1 MISKSLAQKLG
12 VKYIKSNSGKIK
24 DVSGKII
31 NNLGKC
37 EKLKFK
43 VEGIKPTFE
52 IQPNILESMND
63 HVNLGS
69 AFLQKNN
76 TNIRLTRNGNFL
88 KFNRLKPVQMVNSIK
103 DSQTEQKSI
112 KTSKKEE
119 AKSMNDGKGKLIC
132 KHRVLLKPRCV
143 TFINICS
150 ETQRKE
156 IVTEPLN
163 DTALCQVLPAL
174 YKNPKKVAVINES
187 NEDVWLQKGSHIGH
201 FENGTEVKYEDLK
214 NCKVHEGIQEVKE
227 QLADKIKDEPFNEK
241 DEIYLSVIEGLK
253 INENKLLKE
262 NPSIME
268 DVKKVLFR
276 YRNVFSAPG
285 DVENEIGLTNLIK
298 FKVELKPDVQPK
310 NAKPRPLNPDQR
322 ASLKA
327 QIEKWKRQGQIIEC
341 DSPWAA
347 PLVPAKKA
355 GEVGVIR
362 WAVDFR
368 DINEK
373 TISNS
378 YPLLRISDN
387 LENLE
392 DQSIFQRSTP
402 VPRIIRS
409 R

>member
-1 MISKSLAQKLG
+1 MAQKLG

-37 EKLKFK
+37 EKLRFK

-103 DSQTEQKSI
+103 DSQIEQKSI

-201 FENGTEVKYEDLK
+201 FENGTKVKYELPPPARQLLRNTYGLPVQQKIWISSDLDPL
-214 NCKVHEGIQEVKE
+214 Q
-227 QLADKIKDEPFNEK
+227 D
-241 DEIYLSVIEGLK
+241 
-253 INENKLLKE
+253 
-262 NPSIME
+262 
-268 DVKKVLFR
+268 FR
-276 YRNVFSAPG
+276 YYHILCECVVHSA
-285 DVENEIGLTNLIK
+285 VEKYHTKQTFI
-298 FKVELKPDVQPK
+298 
-310 NAKPRPLNPDQR
+310 A
-322 ASLKA
+322 
-327 QIEKWKRQGQIIEC
+327 
-341 DSPWAA
+341 
-347 PLVPAKKA
+347 
-355 GEVGVIR
+355 
-362 WAVDFR
+362 
-368 DINEK
+368 
-373 TISNS
+373 
-378 YPLLRISDN
+378 
-387 LENLE
+387 
-392 DQSIFQRSTP
+392 
-402 VPRIIRS
+402 
-409 R
+409 